1 MDQNKA
7 IQSFKNKKI
16 TTVNQLA
23 GWLSCSVVAARRR
36 LKSWKTIT
44 SYNLNGRYYTLPE
57 VARFNELGLWQ
68 YQGAFFSKHGNLK
81 QTLIHL
87 VTHSAQGLSGSELG
101 ETLGLQPRS
110 FLSHFRDH
118 PAIYREHLMG
128 RWVWFSADHKSRE
141 QQVQTR
147 LSEGDIRASPLP
159 SNSEAVMILVD
170 LIKHPNSR
178 VEEIARRLMSKQT
191 HINGATILQLLDSHG
206 LLKKTMVIP
215 SSDA

>member
-7 IQSFKNKKI
+7 IGSFKKEKI
-16 TTVNQLA
+16 TTINQLA
-23 GWLSCSVVAARRR
+23 DWLSCSVVTARRR
-36 LKSWKTIT
+36 LKSWKAIT

-68 YQGAFFSKHGNLK
+68 YQGAFFSQHGNLK

-101 ETLGLQPRS
+101 EALGLQPRS

-118 PAIYREHLMG
+118 PAIYREHVMG
-128 RWVWFSADHKSRE
+128 RWVWFAADHKSRE

-147 LSEGDIRASPLP
+147 LSEGNLRASPLP
-159 SNSEAVMILVD
+159 SDSEAVMILVD

-178 VEEIARRLMSKQT
+178 VEEIARRLMSTQT
-191 HINGATILQLLDSHG
+191 NINSATIEQLLNSHG
-206 LLKKTMVIP
+206 LLKKTMGTP